1 MTPIQP
7 KFGVFNKIYIVRK
20 IINTV
25 IAVVILVGAV
35 FYAQHLIESNERVK
49 PPVKKI
55 IKTVFVQKAING
67 EVPIT
72 AQSSGTVSA
81 KHRLELYAEVQGVF
95 DQSAAE
101 FRSGQAYKKN
111 QILIGLDAREYSASL
126 VAAKSEFQNLV
137 IGVLPDLRLDYA
149 DAYAAWSQYAKGF
162 NVTAPLVDLPQANN
176 EAEQFFITGRGIVAA
191 FYSVKNMEERL
202 AKYTIGAPFDGV
214 LTDASVT
221 KGTLVR
227 AGQKLGEYIDTRSYE
242 LALSVTPAISNLLE
256 IGAPVSMTSR
266 EGGQDFFGTIARIN
280 QKVDQATQMV
290 QVFVVSIDERL
301 KEGMYLEAELP
312 ARTQALAIKLPRK
325 LLVNE
330 SFIYVVRD
338 SVLDLVLVDPVYFTP
353 NDMVVTGIPENTA
366 VVVKPVAGAYAG
378 MLVQIYDEKATEQS
392 DQNKQ

>member
-1 MTPIQP
+1 
-7 KFGVFNKIYIVRK
+7 
-20 IINTV
+20 
-25 IAVVILVGAV
+25 
-35 FYAQHLIESNERVK
+35 
-49 PPVKKI
+49 
-55 IKTVFVQKAING
+55 
-67 EVPIT
+67 
-72 AQSSGTVSA
+72 
-81 KHRLELYAEVQGVF
+81 LE
-95 DQSAAE
+95 QSAAE

-149 DAYAAWSQYAKGF
+149 DAYAAWSKYAKGF

-242 LALSVTPAISNLLE
+242 LALSVTPAICDLLE

>member
-1 MTPIQP
+1 
-7 KFGVFNKIYIVRK
+7 
-20 IINTV
+20 
-25 IAVVILVGAV
+25 
-35 FYAQHLIESNERVK
+35 
-49 PPVKKI
+49 
-55 IKTVFVQKAING
+55 
-67 EVPIT
+67 
-72 AQSSGTVSA
+72 
-81 KHRLELYAEVQGVF
+81 
-95 DQSAAE
+95 
-101 FRSGQAYKKN
+101 
-111 QILIGLDAREYSASL
+111 
-126 VAAKSEFQNLV
+126 
-137 IGVLPDLRLDYA
+137 
-149 DAYAAWSQYAKGF
+149 
-162 NVTAPLVDLPQANN
+162 
-176 EAEQFFITGRGIVAA
+176 
-191 FYSVKNMEERL
+191 
-202 AKYTIGAPFDGV
+202 
-214 LTDASVT
+214 
-221 KGTLVR
+221 
-227 AGQKLGEYIDTRSYE
+227 
-242 LALSVTPAISNLLE
+242 
-256 IGAPVSMTSR
+256 MTSR